1 MLISNKIRLSITA
14 GLCAAMMTIFV
25 PAGVADS
32 SAPGQ
37 TSSGVVAANPDAV
50 VVVSDPD
57 SVNGG
62 KTKIKKHWWGFA
74 VFLNSEAANIVI
86 GGGAAAAALLSRLGL
101 PGAIVA
107 TILAIGVGALT
118 ACRGKDGIYI
128 HAAWIGPSWCKRQ

>member
-1 MLISNKIRLSITA
+1 MSIRNSLRVSIVGGMIVAMAAVSVPSGVAEVVAPDRVISTAMTADPGVLI
-14 GLCAAMMTIFV
+14 
-25 PAGVADS
+25 VADS
-32 SAPGQ
+32 S
-37 TSSGVVAANPDAV
+37 
-50 VVVSDPD
+50 D

-74 VFLNSEAANIVI
+74 VFLNSEDANIVI

-107 TILAIGVGALT
+107 TILAIGVGVLT
-118 ACRGKDGIYI
+118 ACRGKNGIYI